1 MKGYNENKDFITL
14 EAWKKCREVR
24 KFFNS
29 KDLFDNG
36 VELIESAKVTLNGY
50 INYIRKKIK
59 HK

>member
-1 MKGYNENKDFITL
+1 MKDYNENKDFITL

-29 KDLFDNG
+29 KNLF
-36 VELIESAKVTLNGY
+36 VVSIELIESAKVTLNGY
-50 INYIRKKIK
+50 INYIREKIK